1 MDHFRIGEDDN
12 ILLEEFVEF
21 FTREDGQSVD
31 NFDEKALRNVF
42 REIGKLNVQNIM
54 KKCEELGIA
63 MTEK

>member
-1 MDHFRIGEDDN
+1 LDHFRIGEDDN

-31 NFDEKALRNVF
+31 NFDEKALKNVF
-42 REIGKLNVQNIM
+42 REIGNLNVQNIM
-54 KKCEELGIA
+54 KKCEELAVA

>member
-1 MDHFRIGEDDN
+1 VGEDEN

-31 NFDEKALRNVF
+31 NFDDKSLKTVF
-42 REIGKLNVQNIM
+42 KEMSKLNVQNIM
-54 KKCEELGIA
+54 KKCEEVGVA